1 MINTNSHNHQTYMVS
16 LNSIELE
23 LHNLKLVLE
32 DLELAALKTLDL
44 ITLGVILEILKTK
57 IQAFEEVELM
67 LIDKVL
73 NLIFMGYH
81 N

>member
-23 LHNLKLVLE
+23 PHNLKLVLE
-32 DLELAALKTLDL
+32 DLELVALKTLDL

-67 LIDKVL
+67 LIDKEL

>member
-1 MINTNSHNHQTYMVS
+1 MVS

-23 LHNLKLVLE
+23 PHNLKLVLE
-32 DLELAALKTLDL
+32 DLELVALKTLDL

-67 LIDKVL
+67 LIDKEL

>member
-23 LHNLKLVLE
+23 PHTLKLVLE

-57 IQAFEEVELM
+57 ILAFEEVELM
-67 LIDKVL
+67 LIDKEL